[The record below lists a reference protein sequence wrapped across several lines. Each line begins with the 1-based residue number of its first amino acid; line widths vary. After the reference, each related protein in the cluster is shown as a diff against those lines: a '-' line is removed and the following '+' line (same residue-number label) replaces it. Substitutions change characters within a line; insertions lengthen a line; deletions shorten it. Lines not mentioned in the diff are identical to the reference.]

1 MYVQHRRC
9 TIKTI
14 TITKNE
20 FYEKEFFIN
29 SCAAVIISLS
39 ACKSSSSSFEGD
51 VRKMADY
58 LCQIQK
64 LGAKDPADENA
75 KKEIEAIQK
84 EMTEYSNKME
94 TKYKDKKGDKAMEDK
109 AEAIMKEVMAKCK

>member
-1 MYVQHRRC
+1 M
-9 TIKTI
+9 K
-14 TITKNE
+14 KN
-20 FYEKEFFIN
+20 FLSI
-29 SCAAVIISLS
+29 AVLAVVISLS
-39 ACKSSSSSFEGD
+39 SCKSSSSSFEGD

-58 LCQIQK
+58 LCQLQK
-64 LGAKDPADENA
+64 LEAKAATDENA